1 MMLQKGMYLQDRYEI
16 LESVGAGGMSDVYKA
31 KDHVLNREVAIK
43 VLKKEFTEDMSF
55 VTKFRREAQ
64 SAAVLEHPNIVNIYD
79 VGSEDGLY
87 FIIME
92 YIEGITL
99 KSYIERKERLNYK
112 EVLSIAIQVGRGIQA
127 AHEKGIIHRDIKPQ
141 NVIISKEGKVKV
153 TDFGIAKA
161 VSSNT
166 INAEVM
172 GSVHY
177 TSPEQARNGMVNCQ
191 TDIYSLGIVMYEM
204 ITGRVPYDGDT
215 TVAIAIQHLQSDI
228 VPPSHYVED
237 IPISVE
243 KIILKCTMK
252 STDKRYENMED
263 LLLDLKKALVNP
275 DEDFV
280 VIAGA
285 VDNVE
290 STRVIT
296 AEELDAIKKEAGVID
311 DKATPKK
318 IDEDDEKSV
327 EGKVNPKMDK
337 AITIMAII
345 AAVVVVGVLVYF
357 IGSGFGWWKF
367 FGGDSN
373 QESEQV
379 TMVDLTGL
387 TEKEA
392 INKLKELK
400 LGYKKEEVASDQYPE
415 GQVCGV
421 VYDGK
426 NVKKGDKIPANSTVT
441 LQISTGKGDTDV
453 PNVVGQTES
462 SAINAIKA
470 AGFKHTVNYEYSDK
484 EQGKVINQS
493 PGANSKAKS
502 GDTIT
507 ITVSQ
512 GSEKAKVP
520 SVVGQSQSSATA
532 ALSAAG
538 LNVTVSTES
547 SDSVASGNVISQSI
561 DSGKYV
567 EKGTTVNITVS
578 SGKKTTYYRYS
589 GSVTGPGVGSLK
601 DANGSTLY
609 TTKNLGDNQTESF
622 SVSNI
627 TTSTG
632 TLYYPNGSSEAV
644 NFTPM

>member
-1 MMLQKGMYLQDRYEI
+1 MLQKGMYLQDRYEI
-16 LESVGAGGMSDVYKA
+16 LETIGAGGMSDVYKA
-31 KDHVLNREVAIK
+31 KDHVLNRDVAIK

-79 VGSEDGLY
+79 VGSEDGMY

-99 KSYIERKERLNYK
+99 KSYIERKGRLNFK

-161 VSSNT
+161 VTSNT

-177 TSPEQARNGMVNCQ
+177 TSPEQARNGLVNQQ

-215 TVAIAIQHLQSDI
+215 TVAIALQHLQSDI
-228 VPPSHYVED
+228 TPPSEYAPD

-252 STDKRYENMED
+252 STDRRYANMDD

-280 VIAGA
+280 IIMGPG
-285 VDNVE
+285 DNAE
-290 STRVIT
+290 ATRVIT
-296 AEELDAIKKEAGVID
+296 AEELEAIKKEAGVID

-318 IDEDDEKSV
+318 IDDDEDDNPK
-327 EGKVNPKMDK
+327 EGRVNPKMDK

-367 FGGDSN
+367 FGGDSS
-373 QESEQV
+373 QSSEQV
-379 TMVDLTGL
+379 TMVDLTGM

-392 INKLKELK
+392 VSKLKELN

-415 GQVCGV
+415 GQVCEQS
-421 VYDGK
+421 
-426 NVKKGDKIPANSTVT
+426 VKKGEKVAVNTTVT
-441 LQISTGKGDTDV
+441 IRISTGKGDTNV

-462 SAINAIKA
+462 GAINALKT
-470 AGFKHTVNYEYSDK
+470 AGFKYTVDYKYSDS
-484 EQGKVINQS
+484 EQGKVIAQN

-512 GSEKAKVP
+512 GAEKARVP
-520 SVVGQSQSSATA
+520 SVIGQSQSSASS
-532 ALSAAG
+532 ALSSAG
-538 LNVTVSTES
+538 LNVSVTTET
-547 SDSVASGNVISQSI
+547 SDSVASGNVIAQSI
-561 DSGKYV
+561 ESGKYV
-567 EKGTTVNITVS
+567 DKGTTVTITVS
-578 SGKKTTYYRYS
+578 SGKKTVYYRYS
-589 GSVTGPGVGSLK
+589 RSLTNEGQYRLE
-601 DANGSTLY
+601 DANGSV
-609 TTKNLGDNQTESF
+609 LGSWNVGAGQTQSI

-627 TTSTG
+627 TTSSG
-632 TLYYPNGSSEAV
+632 TLYTPSGSEAV
-644 NFTPM
+644 KFTEQ

>member
-1 MMLQKGMYLQDRYEI
+1 MLQKGMYLQDRYEI
-16 LESVGAGGMSDVYKA
+16 LEPVGAGGMSDVYKA

-204 ITGRVPYDGDT
+204 ITGHVPYDGDT

-228 VPPSHYVED
+228 IPPSQYVED

-252 STDKRYENMED
+252 STDKRYESMED

-280 VIAGA
+280 VINDNA
-285 VDNVE
+285 DNVE
-290 STRVIT
+290 TTRVIT

-318 IDEDDEKSV
+318 IDDDDEKSV

-379 TMVDLTGL
+379 TMVDLTGM

-392 INKLKELK
+392 IDKLKELK

-415 GQVCGV
+415 GQVCGQS
-421 VYDGK
+421 
-426 NVKKGDKIPANSTVT
+426 VKKGDKVAANTTVT
-441 LQISTGKGDTDV
+441 IQISTGKGDTNV

-462 SAINAIKA
+462 SAINAIKT
-470 AGFKHTVNYEYSDK
+470 AGFKHNVNYEYSDQ
-484 EQGKVINQS
+484 EQGKVIAQS
-493 PGANSKAKS
+493 PNANSKAKS

-538 LNVTVSTES
+538 LNVTVTTEN

-578 SGKKTTYYRYS
+578 SGKKTTYYRYNRTLS
-589 GSVTGPGVGSLK
+589 SPGSYRLEDSNGNTLGSWNVGQ
-601 DANGSTLY
+601 G
-609 TTKNLGDNQTESF
+609 QTQTI

-627 TTSTG
+627 TTSSG
-632 TLYYPNGSSEAV
+632 TLYTPNGSEAV
-644 NFTPM
+644 SFQQQ

>member
-1 MMLQKGMYLQDRYEI
+1 MLQKGMYLQDRYEI
-16 LESVGAGGMSDVYKA
+16 LEDVGSGGMSDVYKA

-43 VLKKEFTEDMSF
+43 VLKQEFTEDMSF

-79 VGSEDGLY
+79 VGSEDGMY

-141 NVIISKEGKVKV
+141 NVIISTEGKVKV

-177 TSPEQARNGMVNCQ
+177 TSPEQARNGMVSYQ
-191 TDIYSLGIVMYEM
+191 SDIYSLGIVMYEM

-215 TVAIAIQHLQSDI
+215 TVAIALQHLQSDI
-228 VPPSHYVED
+228 IPPSQYVED

-252 STDKRYENMED
+252 STDRRYENMED

-280 VIAGA
+280 VIAGGDA
-285 VDNVE
+285 TAE
-290 STRVIT
+290 QTRVIT

-311 DKATPKK
+311 EKATPKP
-318 IDEDDEKSV
+318 IDEEDDKAE

-345 AAVVVVGVLVYF
+345 AAVVVVGVLIYF
-357 IGSGFGWWKF
+357 IGSGLGWWKF
-367 FGGDSN
+367 FSGDSV
-373 QESEQV
+373 ESEQV
-379 TMVDLTGL
+379 TMVDLTGM

-392 INKLKELK
+392 IDKLKELN
-400 LGYKKEEVASDQYPE
+400 LGYKKEEVSSDQYAE
-415 GQVCGV
+415 GQVCGQS
-421 VYDGK
+421 
-426 NVKKGDKIPANSTVT
+426 VKKGDKVPVNSTVT
-441 LQISTGKGDTDV
+441 IQISTGKGDLTV
-453 PNVVGQTES
+453 PNVVGKSES
-462 SAINAIKA
+462 TAINALQT
-470 AGFKHTVNYEYSDK
+470 AGFKYSVEYQYSDQN
-484 EQGKVINQS
+484 QGNVISQS
-493 PGANSKAKS
+493 PDANSKAKS
-502 GDTIT
+502 GDTIK
-507 ITVSQ
+507 IVVSQ

-520 SVVGQSQSSATA
+520 SVVGQSQSAASS
-532 ALSAAG
+532 ALSSAG
-538 LNVTVSTES
+538 LNVNVTTES
-547 SDSVASGNVISQSI
+547 SDSVSSGNVISQSVEG
-561 DSGKYV
+561 GKYV
-567 EKGTTVNITVS
+567 DKGTTVTIVVS
-578 SGKKTTYYRYS
+578 SGKKTTYYRYNRTLS
-589 GSVTGPGVGSLK
+589 TEGSYRLT
-601 DANGSTLY
+601 DANGNTLGSW
-609 TTKNLGDNQTESF
+609 NVGAGQSQTI

-627 TTSTG
+627 STSTG
-632 TLYYPNGSSEAV
+632 TLYTPDGSEAV
-644 NFTPM
+644 TFTAM

>member
-1 MMLQKGMYLQDRYEI
+1 MLQKGMYLQDRYEI

-532 ALSAAG
+532 ALSGAG

-578 SGKKTTYYRYS
+578 SGKKTTYYRYNRTLS
-589 GSVTGPGVGSLK
+589 EPGQYSLQ
-601 DANGSTLY
+601 DANGNTLGSW
-609 TTKNLGDNQTESF
+609 NVGQGQSQTI

-632 TLYYPNGSSEAV
+632 TLYTPNGSQAV
-644 NFTPM
+644 SFSQQ

>member
-1 MMLQKGMYLQDRYEI
+1 MLQKGMYLQDRYEI

-538 LNVTVSTES
+538 LNVTVTNEN

-589 GSVTGPGVGSLK
+589 WTADVDGDYSLV

-609 TTKNLGDNQTESF
+609 GYHHLNKGEGV

-627 TTSTG
+627 TTGSG
-632 TLYYPNGSSEAV
+632 TLYTPNGSRAV

>member
-1 MMLQKGMYLQDRYEI
+1 MLQKGMYLQDRYEI
-16 LESVGAGGMSDVYKA
+16 LEPVGAGGMSDVYKA

-204 ITGRVPYDGDT
+204 ITGHVPYDGDT

-228 VPPSHYVED
+228 IPPSQYVED

-252 STDKRYENMED
+252 STDKRYESMED

-280 VIAGA
+280 VINDNA
-285 VDNVE
+285 DNVE
-290 STRVIT
+290 TTRVIT

-318 IDEDDEKSV
+318 IDDDDEKSV

-379 TMVDLTGL
+379 TMVDLTGM

-392 INKLKELK
+392 IDKLKELK

-415 GQVCGV
+415 GQVCGQS
-421 VYDGK
+421 
-426 NVKKGDKIPANSTVT
+426 VKKGDKVAANTTVT
-441 LQISTGKGDTDV
+441 IQISTGKGDTNV

-462 SAINAIKA
+462 SAINAIKT
-470 AGFKHTVNYEYSDK
+470 AGFKHNVNYEYSDQ
-484 EQGKVINQS
+484 EQGKVIAQS
-493 PGANSKAKS
+493 PNANSKAKS

-538 LNVTVSTES
+538 LNVTVTNEN

-578 SGKKTTYYRYS
+578 SGKKTTYYRYNRTLS
-589 GSVTGPGVGSLK
+589 SPGSYRLEDSNGNTLGSWNVGQ
-601 DANGSTLY
+601 G
-609 TTKNLGDNQTESF
+609 QTQTI

-627 TTSTG
+627 TTSSG
-632 TLYYPNGSSEAV
+632 TLCTPNGSEAV
-644 NFTPM
+644 SFQQQ

>member
-1 MMLQKGMYLQDRYEI
+1 MLQKGMYLQDRYEI

-538 LNVTVSTES
+538 LNVTISTES

-578 SGKKTTYYRYS
+578 SGKKTTYYRYNRTLS
-589 GSVTGPGVGSLK
+589 EPGQYSLQ
-601 DANGSTLY
+601 DANGNTLGSW
-609 TTKNLGDNQTESF
+609 NVGQGQSQTI

-632 TLYYPNGSSEAV
+632 TLYTPNGSQAV
-644 NFTPM
+644 SFSQQ

>member
-1 MMLQKGMYLQDRYEI
+1 MLQKGMYLQDRYEI
-16 LESVGAGGMSDVYKA
+16 LEDVGSGGMSDVYKA

-43 VLKKEFTEDMSF
+43 VLKQEFTEDMSF

-79 VGSEDGLY
+79 VGSEDGMY
-87 FIIME
+87 FIVME

-141 NVIISKEGKVKV
+141 NVIISTEGKVKV

-177 TSPEQARNGMVNCQ
+177 TSPEQARNGMVSYQ
-191 TDIYSLGIVMYEM
+191 SDIYSLGIVMYEM

-215 TVAIAIQHLQSDI
+215 TVAIALQHLQSDI
-228 VPPSHYVED
+228 IPPSQYVED

-252 STDKRYENMED
+252 STDRRYENMED

-280 VIAGA
+280 VIAVGDA
-285 VDNVE
+285 TAE
-290 STRVIT
+290 QTRVIT

-311 DKATPKK
+311 EKATPKP
-318 IDEDDEKSV
+318 IDEEDDKAE

-345 AAVVVVGVLVYF
+345 AAVVVVGVLIYF
-357 IGSGFGWWKF
+357 IGSGLGWWKF
-367 FGGDSN
+367 FSGDSV
-373 QESEQV
+373 ESEQV
-379 TMVDLTGL
+379 TMVDLTGM

-392 INKLKELK
+392 IDKLKELN
-400 LGYKKEEVASDQYPE
+400 LGYKKEEVSSDQYAE
-415 GQVCGV
+415 GQVCGQS
-421 VYDGK
+421 
-426 NVKKGDKIPANSTVT
+426 VKKGDKVPVNSTVT
-441 LQISTGKGDTDV
+441 IQISTGKGDLTV
-453 PNVVGQTES
+453 PNVVGKSES
-462 SAINAIKA
+462 TAINALQT
-470 AGFKHTVNYEYSDK
+470 AGFKYSVEYQYSDQN
-484 EQGKVINQS
+484 QGNVISQS
-493 PGANSKAKS
+493 PNANSKAKS
-502 GDTIT
+502 GDTIK
-507 ITVSQ
+507 IVVSQ

-520 SVVGQSQSSATA
+520 SVVGQSQSAASS
-532 ALSAAG
+532 ALSSAG
-538 LNVTVSTES
+538 LNVNVTTES
-547 SDSVASGNVISQSI
+547 SDSVSSGNVISQSVEG
-561 DSGKYV
+561 GKYV
-567 EKGTTVNITVS
+567 DKGTTVTIVVS
-578 SGKKTTYYRYS
+578 SGKKTTYYRYNRTLS
-589 GSVTGPGVGSLK
+589 TEGSYRLT
-601 DANGSTLY
+601 DANGNTLGSW
-609 TTKNLGDNQTESF
+609 NVGAGQSQTI

-627 TTSTG
+627 STSTG
-632 TLYYPNGSSEAV
+632 TLYTPNGSEAV
-644 NFTPM
+644 TFTAM

>member
-1 MMLQKGMYLQDRYEI
+1 MLHKGMYLQDRYEI
-16 LESVGAGGMSDVYKA
+16 LEDIGSGGMSDVYKA

-79 VGSEDGLY
+79 VGSENGLY

-141 NVIISKEGKVKV
+141 NVIISTEGKVKV

-177 TSPEQARNGMVNCQ
+177 TSPEQARNGMVNYQ

-215 TVAIAIQHLQSDI
+215 TVAIALQHLQSDI
-228 VPPSHYVED
+228 VPPSQYVDD

-252 STDKRYENMED
+252 SPDRRYENMED

-280 VIAGA
+280 VITGGEANA
-285 VDNVE
+285 E
-290 STRVIT
+290 QTRVIT

-311 DKATPKK
+311 EKATPKK
-318 IDEDDEKSV
+318 IEEDDDKAE

-357 IGSGFGWWKF
+357 IGSGLGWWKYF
-367 FGGDSN
+367 SGDTEQS
-373 QESEQV
+373 SEQV
-379 TMVDLTGL
+379 TMVDLTGM

-392 INKLKELK
+392 IAKLKELK
-400 LGYKKEEVASDQYPE
+400 LGYKKEEVSSDQYPE
-415 GQVCGV
+415 GQVCGQS
-421 VYDGK
+421 
-426 NVKKGDKIPANSTVT
+426 VKKGDKVAVSTTVT
-441 LQISTGKGDTDV
+441 IQISTGKGEITV
-453 PNVVGQTES
+453 PNVVGKSES
-462 SAINAIKA
+462 SAVNAIQT
-470 AGFKHTVNYEYSDK
+470 AGFKYSVEYQYSDK
-484 EQGKVINQS
+484 EQGNVISQS
-493 PGANSKAKS
+493 PNADSKAKS
-502 GDTIT
+502 GDTIK
-507 ITVSQ
+507 IVVSQ

-520 SVVGQSQSSATA
+520 SVVGQSQSAASS
-532 ALSAAG
+532 ALSSAG
-538 LNVTVSTES
+538 LNVTVSTEN
-547 SDSVASGNVISQSI
+547 SDSVSSGNVISQSI
-561 DSGKYV
+561 ESGKYV
-567 EKGTTVNITVS
+567 EKGTTVNIVVS
-578 SGKKTTYYRYS
+578 SGKKTTYYSYKRTLS
-589 GSVTGPGVGSLK
+589 SEGSYRLTDADGNTLGSWSVGAGQS
-601 DANGSTLY
+601 
-609 TTKNLGDNQTESF
+609 QTI

-627 TTSTG
+627 TTSSG
-632 TLYYPNGSSEAV
+632 TLYTPSGSEAV
-644 NFTPM
+644 NFTAQ

>member
-1 MMLQKGMYLQDRYEI
+1 MLQKGMYLQDRYEI
-16 LESVGAGGMSDVYKA
+16 LEDVGSGGMSDVYKA

-43 VLKKEFTEDMSF
+43 VLKQEFTEDMSF

-79 VGSEDGLY
+79 VGSEDGMY

-141 NVIISKEGKVKV
+141 NVIISTEGKVKV

-177 TSPEQARNGMVNCQ
+177 TSPEQARNGMVSYQ
-191 TDIYSLGIVMYEM
+191 SDIYSLGIVMYEM

-215 TVAIAIQHLQSDI
+215 TVAIALQHLQSDI
-228 VPPSHYVED
+228 IPPSQYVED

-252 STDKRYENMED
+252 STDRRYENMED

-280 VIAGA
+280 VIAGGDA
-285 VDNVE
+285 TAE
-290 STRVIT
+290 QTRVIT

-311 DKATPKK
+311 EKATPKP
-318 IDEDDEKSV
+318 IDEEDDKAE

-345 AAVVVVGVLVYF
+345 AAVVVVGVLIYF
-357 IGSGFGWWKF
+357 IGSGLGWWKF
-367 FGGDSN
+367 FSGDSV
-373 QESEQV
+373 ESEQV
-379 TMVDLTGL
+379 TMVDLTGM

-392 INKLKELK
+392 IDKLKELN
-400 LGYKKEEVASDQYPE
+400 LGYKKEEVSSDQYAE
-415 GQVCGV
+415 GQVCGQS
-421 VYDGK
+421 
-426 NVKKGDKIPANSTVT
+426 VKKGDKVPVNSTVT
-441 LQISTGKGDTDV
+441 IQISTGKGDLTV
-453 PNVVGQTES
+453 PNVVGKSES
-462 SAINAIKA
+462 TAINALQT
-470 AGFKHTVNYEYSDK
+470 AGFKYSVEYQYSDQN
-484 EQGKVINQS
+484 QGNVISQS
-493 PGANSKAKS
+493 PDANSKAKS
-502 GDTIT
+502 GDTIK
-507 ITVSQ
+507 IVVSQ

-520 SVVGQSQSSATA
+520 SVVGQSQSAASS
-532 ALSAAG
+532 ALSSAG
-538 LNVTVSTES
+538 LNVNVTTES
-547 SDSVASGNVISQSI
+547 SDSVSSGNVISQSVEG
-561 DSGKYV
+561 GKYV
-567 EKGTTVNITVS
+567 DKGTTVTIVVS
-578 SGKKTTYYRYS
+578 SGKKTTYYRYNRTLS
-589 GSVTGPGVGSLK
+589 TEGSYRLT
-601 DANGSTLY
+601 DANGNTLGSW
-609 TTKNLGDNQTESF
+609 NVGAGQSQTI

-627 TTSTG
+627 STSTG
-632 TLYYPNGSSEAV
+632 TLYTPNGSEAV
-644 NFTPM
+644 TFTAM

>member
-1 MMLQKGMYLQDRYEI
+1 MLQKGMYLQDRYEI
-16 LESVGAGGMSDVYKA
+16 LEPVGAGGMSDVYKA

-204 ITGRVPYDGDT
+204 ITGHVPYDGDT

-228 VPPSHYVED
+228 IPPSQYVED

-252 STDKRYENMED
+252 STDKRYESMED

-280 VIAGA
+280 VINDNA
-285 VDNVE
+285 DNVE
-290 STRVIT
+290 TTRVIT

-318 IDEDDEKSV
+318 IDDDDEKSV

-379 TMVDLTGL
+379 TMVDLTGM

-392 INKLKELK
+392 IDKLKELK

-415 GQVCGV
+415 GQVCGQS
-421 VYDGK
+421 
-426 NVKKGDKIPANSTVT
+426 VKKGDKVAANTTVT
-441 LQISTGKGDTDV
+441 IQISTGKGDTNV

-462 SAINAIKA
+462 SAINAIKT
-470 AGFKHTVNYEYSDK
+470 AGFKHNVNYEYSDQ
-484 EQGKVINQS
+484 EQGKVIAQS
-493 PGANSKAKS
+493 PNANSKAKS

-538 LNVTVSTES
+538 LNVTVTTEN

-578 SGKKTTYYRYS
+578 SGKKTSYYRYS
-589 GSVTGPGVGSLK
+589 GRVTGPGVGSLK

-644 NFTPM
+644 NFTPQ

>member
-1 MMLQKGMYLQDRYEI
+1 MLQKGMYLQDRYEI
-16 LESVGAGGMSDVYKA
+16 LEPVGAGGMSDVYKA

-204 ITGRVPYDGDT
+204 ITGHVPYDGDT

-228 VPPSHYVED
+228 IPPSQYVED

-252 STDKRYENMED
+252 STDKRYESMED

-280 VIAGA
+280 VINDNA
-285 VDNVE
+285 DNVE
-290 STRVIT
+290 TTRVIT

-318 IDEDDEKSV
+318 IDDDDEKSV

-379 TMVDLTGL
+379 TMVDLTGM

-392 INKLKELK
+392 IDKLKELK

-415 GQVCGV
+415 GQVCGQS
-421 VYDGK
+421 
-426 NVKKGDKIPANSTVT
+426 VKKGDKVAANTTVT
-441 LQISTGKGDTDV
+441 IQISTGKGDTNV

-462 SAINAIKA
+462 SAINAIKT
-470 AGFKHTVNYEYSDK
+470 AGFKHNVNYEYSDQ
-484 EQGKVINQS
+484 EQGKVIAQS
-493 PGANSKAKS
+493 PNANSKAKS

-538 LNVTVSTES
+538 LNVTVTNEN

-578 SGKKTTYYRYS
+578 SGKKTTYYRYNRTLS
-589 GSVTGPGVGSLK
+589 SPGSYRLEDSNGNTLGSWNVGQ
-601 DANGSTLY
+601 G
-609 TTKNLGDNQTESF
+609 QTQTI

-627 TTSTG
+627 TTSSG
-632 TLYYPNGSSEAV
+632 TLYTPNGSEAV
-644 NFTPM
+644 SFQQQ

>member
-1 MMLQKGMYLQDRYEI
+1 MLQKGMYLQDRYEI

>member
-1 MMLQKGMYLQDRYEI
+1 MLQKGMYLQDRYEI
-16 LESVGAGGMSDVYKA
+16 LEDVGSGGMSDVYKA

-43 VLKKEFTEDMSF
+43 VLKQEFTEDMSF

-79 VGSEDGLY
+79 VGSEDGMY

-141 NVIISKEGKVKV
+141 NVIISTEGKVKV

-177 TSPEQARNGMVNCQ
+177 TSPEQARNGMVSYQ
-191 TDIYSLGIVMYEM
+191 SDIYSLGIVMYEM

-215 TVAIAIQHLQSDI
+215 TVAIALQHLQSDI
-228 VPPSHYVED
+228 IPPSQYVED

-252 STDKRYENMED
+252 STDRRYENMED

-280 VIAGA
+280 VIAGGDA
-285 VDNVE
+285 TAE
-290 STRVIT
+290 QTRVIT

-311 DKATPKK
+311 EKATPKP
-318 IDEDDEKSV
+318 IDEEDDKAE

-345 AAVVVVGVLVYF
+345 AAVVVVGVLIYF
-357 IGSGFGWWKF
+357 IGSGLGWWKF
-367 FGGDSN
+367 FSGDSV
-373 QESEQV
+373 ESEQV
-379 TMVDLTGL
+379 TMVDLTGM

-392 INKLKELK
+392 IDKLKELN
-400 LGYKKEEVASDQYPE
+400 LGYKKEEVSSDQYAE
-415 GQVCGV
+415 GQVCGQS
-421 VYDGK
+421 
-426 NVKKGDKIPANSTVT
+426 VKKGDKVPVNSTVT
-441 LQISTGKGDTDV
+441 IQISTGKGDLTV
-453 PNVVGQTES
+453 PNVVGKSES
-462 SAINAIKA
+462 TAINALQT
-470 AGFKHTVNYEYSDK
+470 AGFKYSVEYQYSDQN
-484 EQGKVINQS
+484 QGNVISQS
-493 PGANSKAKS
+493 PDANSKAKS
-502 GDTIT
+502 GDTIK
-507 ITVSQ
+507 IVVSQ

-520 SVVGQSQSSATA
+520 SVVGQSQSAASS
-532 ALSAAG
+532 ALSSAG
-538 LNVTVSTES
+538 LNVNVTTEN
-547 SDSVASGNVISQSI
+547 SDSVSSGNVISQSVEG
-561 DSGKYV
+561 GKYV
-567 EKGTTVNITVS
+567 DKGTTVTIVVS
-578 SGKKTTYYRYS
+578 SGKKTTYYRYNRTLS
-589 GSVTGPGVGSLK
+589 TEGSYRLT
-601 DANGSTLY
+601 DANG
-609 TTKNLGDNQTESF
+609 NALGSWNVGAGQSQTI

-627 TTSTG
+627 STSTG
-632 TLYYPNGSSEAV
+632 TLYTPNGSEAV
-644 NFTPM
+644 TFTAM

>member
-1 MMLQKGMYLQDRYEI
+1 MLQKGMYLQDRYEI
-16 LESVGAGGMSDVYKA
+16 LEPVGAGGMSDVYKA

-204 ITGRVPYDGDT
+204 ITGHVPYDGDT

-228 VPPSHYVED
+228 IPPSQYVED

-337 AITIMAII
+337 AVTIMAII
-345 AAVVVVGVLVYF
+345 AAIVVVGVLVYF

-379 TMVDLTGL
+379 TMVDLTGM

-392 INKLKELK
+392 IDKLKELK

-415 GQVCGV
+415 GQVCGQS
-421 VYDGK
+421 
-426 NVKKGDKIPANSTVT
+426 VKKGDKVAANTTVT
-441 LQISTGKGDTDV
+441 IQISTGKGDTNV

-462 SAINAIKA
+462 SAINAIKT
-470 AGFKHTVNYEYSDK
+470 AGFKHNVNYEYSDQ
-484 EQGKVINQS
+484 EQGKVIAQS
-493 PGANSKAKS
+493 PNANSKAKL

-538 LNVTVSTES
+538 LNVTVTNEN

-589 GSVTGPGVGSLK
+589 WTADVDGDYSLV

-609 TTKNLGDNQTESF
+609 GYHHLNKGEVV

-627 TTSTG
+627 TTGSG
-632 TLYYPNGSSEAV
+632 TLYTPNGSRAV
-644 NFTPM
+644 NFTPQ

>member
-1 MMLQKGMYLQDRYEI
+1 MLQKGMYLQDRYEI
-16 LESVGAGGMSDVYKA
+16 LEPVGAGGMSDVYKA

-204 ITGRVPYDGDT
+204 ITGHVPYDGDT

-228 VPPSHYVED
+228 IPPSQYVED

-252 STDKRYENMED
+252 STDKRYESMED

-280 VIAGA
+280 VINDNA
-285 VDNVE
+285 DNVE
-290 STRVIT
+290 TTRVIT

-318 IDEDDEKSV
+318 IDDDDEKSV

-379 TMVDLTGL
+379 TMVDLTGM

-392 INKLKELK
+392 IDKLKELK

-415 GQVCGV
+415 GQVCGQS
-421 VYDGK
+421 
-426 NVKKGDKIPANSTVT
+426 VKKGDKVAANTTVT
-441 LQISTGKGDTDV
+441 IQISTGKGDTNV

-462 SAINAIKA
+462 SAINAIKT
-470 AGFKHTVNYEYSDK
+470 AGFKHNVNYEYSDQ
-484 EQGKVINQS
+484 EQGKVIAQS
-493 PGANSKAKS
+493 PNANSKAKS

-538 LNVTVSTES
+538 LNVTVTNEN

-578 SGKKTTYYRYS
+578 SGKKTSYYRYS
-589 GSVTGPGVGSLK
+589 GRVTGPGVGSLK

-644 NFTPM
+644 NFTPQ

>member
-1 MMLQKGMYLQDRYEI
+1 MLQKGMYLQDRYEI

-578 SGKKTTYYRYS
+578 SGKKTTYYRYNRTLS
-589 GSVTGPGVGSLK
+589 EPGQYSLQ
-601 DANGSTLY
+601 DANGNTLGSW
-609 TTKNLGDNQTESF
+609 NVGQGQSQTI

-632 TLYYPNGSSEAV
+632 TLYTPNGSQAV
-644 NFTPM
+644 SFSQQ

>member
-1 MMLQKGMYLQDRYEI
+1 MYLQDRYEI
-16 LESVGAGGMSDVYKA
+16 LEPVGAGGMSDVYKA

-204 ITGRVPYDGDT
+204 ITGHVPYDGDT

-228 VPPSHYVED
+228 IPPSQYVED

-318 IDEDDEKSV
+318 IDDDDEKSV

-337 AITIMAII
+337 AVTIMAII

-379 TMVDLTGL
+379 TMVDLTGM

-392 INKLKELK
+392 VDKLKELK
-400 LGYKKEEVASDQYPE
+400 LGCKKEEVASDQYPE
-415 GQVCGV
+415 GQVCGQS
-421 VYDGK
+421 
-426 NVKKGDKIPANSTVT
+426 VKKGDKVAANTTVT
-441 LQISTGKGDTDV
+441 IQISTGKGDTNV

-462 SAINAIKA
+462 SAINAIKT
-470 AGFKHTVNYEYSDK
+470 AGFKHNVNYEYSDQ
-484 EQGKVINQS
+484 EQGKVIAQS
-493 PGANSKAKS
+493 PNANSKAKS

-512 GSEKAKVP
+512 GSEKSKVP

-538 LNVTVSTES
+538 LNVTVTNEN

-578 SGKKTTYYRYS
+578 SGKKTTYYRYNRTLS
-589 GSVTGPGVGSLK
+589 SPGSYRLEDSNGNTLGSWNVGQ
-601 DANGSTLY
+601 G
-609 TTKNLGDNQTESF
+609 QTQTI

-627 TTSTG
+627 TTSSG
-632 TLYYPNGSSEAV
+632 TLYTPNGSEAV
-644 NFTPM
+644 SFQQQ

>member
-1 MMLQKGMYLQDRYEI
+1 MLQKGMYLQDRYEI
-16 LESVGAGGMSDVYKA
+16 LEDVGSGGMSDVYKA

-43 VLKKEFTEDMSF
+43 VLKQEFTEDMSF

-79 VGSEDGLY
+79 VGSEDGMY

-141 NVIISKEGKVKV
+141 NVIISTEGKVKV

-177 TSPEQARNGMVNCQ
+177 TSPEQARNGMVSYQ
-191 TDIYSLGIVMYEM
+191 SDIYSLGIVMYEM

-215 TVAIAIQHLQSDI
+215 TVAIALQHLQSDI
-228 VPPSHYVED
+228 IPPSQYVED

-252 STDKRYENMED
+252 STDRRYENMED

-280 VIAGA
+280 VIAGGDA
-285 VDNVE
+285 TAE
-290 STRVIT
+290 QTRVIT

-311 DKATPKK
+311 EKATPKP
-318 IDEDDEKSV
+318 IDEEDDKAE

-345 AAVVVVGVLVYF
+345 AAVVVVGVLIYF
-357 IGSGFGWWKF
+357 IGSGLGWWKF
-367 FGGDSN
+367 FSGDSV
-373 QESEQV
+373 ESEQV
-379 TMVDLTGL
+379 TMVDLTGM

-392 INKLKELK
+392 IDKLKELN
-400 LGYKKEEVASDQYPE
+400 LGYKKEEVSSDQYAE
-415 GQVCGV
+415 GQVCGQS
-421 VYDGK
+421 
-426 NVKKGDKIPANSTVT
+426 VKKGDKVPVNSTVT
-441 LQISTGKGDTDV
+441 IQISTGKGDLTV
-453 PNVVGQTES
+453 PNVVGKSES
-462 SAINAIKA
+462 TAINALQT
-470 AGFKHTVNYEYSDK
+470 AGFKYSVEYQYSDQN
-484 EQGKVINQS
+484 QGNVISQS
-493 PGANSKAKS
+493 PDANSKAKS
-502 GDTIT
+502 GDTIK
-507 ITVSQ
+507 IVVSQ

-520 SVVGQSQSSATA
+520 SVVGQSQSAASS
-532 ALSAAG
+532 ALSSAG
-538 LNVTVSTES
+538 LNVNVTTEN
-547 SDSVASGNVISQSI
+547 SDSVSSGNVISQSVEG
-561 DSGKYV
+561 GKYV
-567 EKGTTVNITVS
+567 DKGTTVTIVVS
-578 SGKKTTYYRYS
+578 SGKKTTYYRYNRTLS
-589 GSVTGPGVGSLK
+589 TEGSYRLT
-601 DANGSTLY
+601 DANGNTLG
-609 TTKNLGDNQTESF
+609 NWNVGAGQSQTI

-627 TTSTG
+627 STSTG
-632 TLYYPNGSSEAV
+632 TLYTPNGSEAV
-644 NFTPM
+644 TFTAM

>member
-1 MMLQKGMYLQDRYEI
+1 MLQKGMYLQDRYEI
-16 LESVGAGGMSDVYKA
+16 LETIGAGGMSDVYKA
-31 KDHVLNREVAIK
+31 KDHVLNRDVAIK

-79 VGSEDGLY
+79 VGSEDGMY

-99 KSYIERKERLNYK
+99 KSYIERKGRLNFK

-161 VSSNT
+161 VTSNT

-177 TSPEQARNGMVNCQ
+177 TSPEQARNGLVNQQ

-215 TVAIAIQHLQSDI
+215 TVAIALQHLQSDI
-228 VPPSHYVED
+228 TPPSEYAPD

-252 STDKRYENMED
+252 STDRRYANMDD

-280 VIAGA
+280 IIADPG
-285 VDNVE
+285 DNAE
-290 STRVIT
+290 ATRVIT
-296 AEELDAIKKEAGVID
+296 AEELEAIKKEAGVID

-318 IDEDDEKSV
+318 IDEDEDENPK
-327 EGKVNPKMDK
+327 EGRVNPKMDK

-367 FGGDSN
+367 FGGDSS
-373 QESEQV
+373 QSSEQV
-379 TMVDLTGL
+379 TMVDLTGM

-392 INKLKELK
+392 VAKLKELN

-415 GQVCGV
+415 GQVCEQS
-421 VYDGK
+421 
-426 NVKKGDKIPANSTVT
+426 VKKGEKVAVNTTITIK
-441 LQISTGKGDTDV
+441 ISTGKGDTSV

-462 SAINAIKA
+462 SAINALKA
-470 AGFKHTVNYEYSDK
+470 AGFKYTVDYKYSDS
-484 EQGKVINQS
+484 EQGKVIAQN
-493 PGANSKAKS
+493 PGANSKAKN

-520 SVVGQSQSSATA
+520 SVIGQSQSSASS

-538 LNVTVSTES
+538 LNVSVTTET
-547 SDSVASGNVISQSI
+547 SDSVAAGNVIAQSI
-561 DSGKYV
+561 ESGKYV
-567 EKGTTVNITVS
+567 DKGTTVTITVS
-578 SGKKTTYYRYS
+578 SGKKTVYYRYNR
-589 GSVTGPGVGSLK
+589 SLTK
-601 DANGSTLY
+601 EGQYRLEDANGSV
-609 TTKNLGDNQTESF
+609 LGSWNVGPGQTQSI

-627 TTSTG
+627 TTSSG
-632 TLYYPNGSSEAV
+632 TLYTPTGSEAV
-644 NFTPM
+644 NFTQQ

>member
-1 MMLQKGMYLQDRYEI
+1 MLQKGMYLQDRYEI
-16 LESVGAGGMSDVYKA
+16 LEDVGSGGMSDVYKA

-43 VLKKEFTEDMSF
+43 VLKQEFTEDMSF

-79 VGSEDGLY
+79 VGSEDGMY
-87 FIIME
+87 FIVME

-141 NVIISKEGKVKV
+141 NVIISTEGKVKV

-177 TSPEQARNGMVNCQ
+177 TSPEQARNGMVSYQ
-191 TDIYSLGIVMYEM
+191 SDIYSLGIVMYEM

-215 TVAIAIQHLQSDI
+215 TVAIALQHLQSDI
-228 VPPSHYVED
+228 IPPSQYVED

-252 STDKRYENMED
+252 STDRRYENMED

-280 VIAGA
+280 VIAGGDVTA
-285 VDNVE
+285 E
-290 STRVIT
+290 QTRVIT

-311 DKATPKK
+311 EKATPKQ
-318 IDEDDEKSV
+318 IDEEDDKAE

-345 AAVVVVGVLVYF
+345 AAVVVVGVLIYF
-357 IGSGFGWWKF
+357 IGSGLGWWKF
-367 FGGDSN
+367 FSGDSV
-373 QESEQV
+373 ESEQV
-379 TMVDLTGL
+379 TMVDLTGM

-392 INKLKELK
+392 IDKLKELN
-400 LGYKKEEVASDQYPE
+400 LGYKKEEVSSDQYAE
-415 GQVCGV
+415 GQVCGQS
-421 VYDGK
+421 
-426 NVKKGDKIPANSTVT
+426 VKKGDKVPVNSTVT
-441 LQISTGKGDTDV
+441 IQISTGKGDVTV
-453 PNVVGQTES
+453 PDVVGKSES
-462 SAINAIKA
+462 TAINALQT
-470 AGFKHTVNYEYSDK
+470 AGFKYSVEYQYSDQN
-484 EQGKVINQS
+484 QGNVISQS
-493 PGANSKAKS
+493 PNANSKAKS
-502 GDTIT
+502 GDTIK
-507 ITVSQ
+507 IVVSQ

-520 SVVGQSQSSATA
+520 SVVGQSQSAASS
-532 ALSAAG
+532 ALSNAG
-538 LNVTVSTES
+538 LNVNVTTES
-547 SDSVASGNVISQSI
+547 SDSVSNGNVISQSI
-561 DSGKYV
+561 EGGKYV
-567 EKGTTVNITVS
+567 DKGTTVTIVVS
-578 SGKKTTYYRYS
+578 SGKKTTYYRYNRTLS
-589 GSVTGPGVGSLK
+589 KEGNYRLT
-601 DANGSTLY
+601 DANGNTLGSW
-609 TTKNLGDNQTESF
+609 NVGSGQSQTI

-627 TTSTG
+627 STSTG
-632 TLYYPNGSSEAV
+632 TLYTPDGSEAV
-644 NFTPM
+644 TFTAM